1 MASHRPVWRLAGD
14 GAVCSHRR
22 ALSTPKSPRGAAQ
35 AFSSKALAGQG
46 LEPRAG
52 DRPATIASRS
62 SSAVC
67 STLDSSPLQIVWF
80 KRDLRL
86 HDHPALVAAAA
97 RGPVLGLVVFEPSL
111 WALPDAS
118 GRHAA
123 FYADSL
129 HDLLRAARTV
139 NLPMMVEAAEMPELL
154 ERLRHSVG
162 SFVLHSHEET
172 GNWASFQRDRA
183 VLAWCRTHHIDWH
196 QLPQNGVV
204 RALGS
209 RDDWSR
215 LHDARMSAPVLAPPR
230 FVALPARVVSG
241 LSGAL
246 SSSAAAAALR
256 PWRALADTDPCPGRQ
271 QGGREQGLELLRTF
285 LAGRGASYRLHMSSP
300 GTAEHS
306 CSRLSAHLAWG
317 TLSVREVL
325 ASLWRARSHWQLENG
340 HPQQRSMLASL
351 KSFESRL
358 HWRCHF
364 MQKLESEPELEFR
377 CLHPATRGLRNEG
390 ALSAL
395 ESARLAAWREGRTGF
410 AFVDACMRS
419 LASTGWINFR
429 MRAMLTSFASQHL
442 WLHWKLTGE
451 HLARLYTDY
460 EPGIHW
466 PQIQMQSGTTGINT
480 IRIYNPEK
488 QRQDQDPHGEFVARW
503 VPEHATAAYP
513 APIVDHLEAARLA
526 RDRLWS
532 LRNDADSQDAARQI
546 FQKHGSR
553 NPAREGVRRPRASA
567 TANPATAEPAV
578 CKQQTLDF

>member
-1 MASHRPVWRLAGD
+1 MARPQLRPIIDSRL
-14 GAVCSHRR
+14 
-22 ALSTPKSPRGAAQ
+22 P
-35 AFSSKALAGQG
+35 F
-46 LEPRAG
+46 
-52 DRPATIASRS
+52 I
-62 SSAVC
+62 
-67 STLDSSPLQIVWF
+67 LDSSPLQIVWF

-86 HDHPALVAAAA
+86 YDHPALAAAAA
-97 RGPVLGLVVFEPSL
+97 RGPVLGLAVFEPSL

-129 HDLLRAARTV
+129 HDLLRAARTAD
-139 NLPMMVEAAEMPELL
+139 LPMMVEVAEMPELL
-154 ERLRHSVG
+154 DRLRCSMG

-183 VLAWCRTHHIDWH
+183 VLAWCRANHIPWH
-196 QLPQNGVV
+196 QVPQNGVV

-215 LHDARMSAPVLAPPR
+215 LHDARMSASVLAPPR
-230 FVALPARVVSG
+230 FTALPARVGSH
-241 LSGAL
+241 LADAR
-246 SSSAAAAALR
+246 SASAEEAALR
-256 PWRALADTDPCPGRQ
+256 PWRLLADTDPCPGRQ
-271 QGGREQGLELLRTF
+271 KGGREQGLELLRTF
-285 LAGRGASYRLHMSSP
+285 LAGRGASYRFHMSSP
-300 GTAEHS
+300 GTAEQS
-306 CSRLSAHLAWG
+306 CSRLSVHFAWG

-325 ASLWRARSHWQLENG
+325 HALWRARSQWQLEDG

-390 ALSAL
+390 APTAL
-395 ESARLAAWREGRTGF
+395 DTVRFEAWREGRTGF
-410 AFVDACMRS
+410 AFVDACMRY

-442 WLHWKLTGE
+442 WLHWKLTGG

-488 QRQDQDPHGEFVARW
+488 QRQDQDPGGEFVARW
-503 VPEHATAAYP
+503 VPELGTNAYP
-513 APIVDHLEAARLA
+513 APIVDHLAAARLA

-532 LRNDADSQDAARQI
+532 LRKDAESKDAARQI

-553 NPAREGVRRPRASA
+553 NPAREGARRSRASA
-567 TANPATAEPAV
+567 TANPVASGPSIGE
-578 CKQQTLDF
+578 QQTLDF